1 MEFKSGMNVIKKLKV
16 LLLML
21 FVLSAAQLHAQQQPD
36 TAQQRIDSTRL
47 TKFNTDSVKKYF
59 KASDTLISYQLKKI
73 EEYTLTFNKIN
84 TKLRRGFD
92 TTYISEGLPE
102 TDSIISIASTNLTGF
117 RGHTSLKIL
126 STTKTLLEQKQ
137 KLLTSWQ
144 DELATY
150 NDELNAIKDQMT
162 LIRKDSNLLIM
173 PGDSLLF
180 LEYMKKLKP
189 LGQKITLADTNT
201 TTQLKKLGILQNN
214 VSSNYLAV
222 TDLLD
227 ETNYQINNFSK
238 RIFENEFGN
247 IWDHKRDT
255 AYKKDFKTVVQKS
268 IAESNTLMR
277 FYSDSNWLSRIIVLI
292 IGILFYFFMRR
303 NILRIRKQSES
314 PAAVYA
320 KANHIP
326 RHLFTATLV
335 FTLMLIPFIYKAAPQ
350 AFTQSLWGIQ
360 IIALGLLLRKKLNYA
375 LGIQIFILLML
386 FYITGFTN
394 LLIET
399 TYAERWLQLLISFV
413 SVALGIWI
421 LLSKKEN
428 HFSKASFFKPL
439 VIIFIVMN
447 LAALVLN
454 TIGRVTLAKVL
465 NTGANYGMIE
475 AINLLVFV
483 EIIIDAVY
491 LSMEASKKS
500 SRLTAY
506 FEFKGMENRLRKVL
520 GFFAALIWLV
530 VFTQNLHVY
539 DAIFGNIAD
548 FLSAEQQIGDMTFSF
563 GSIVVFVLV
572 IWISTLISQMV
583 SFIFSDHETTSNG
596 DTINKMG
603 STMLLVRLGI
613 LSLGVLLAFGA
624 SGIPLDKLAIVI
636 GALGV
641 GIGFG
646 LQTIVNNLVS
656 GVVLAFEKPIQIGD
670 IIEVGTMSGTVKEV
684 GIRSSKLTTFDGS
697 EVIVPNGDM
706 LSQHLINWTRN
717 NQNRRVVLP
726 VGVAYGSNIKKVK
739 SIIFELLEG
748 NPNVLAHPEPH
759 VRVLNFGDNSVDMAV
774 YFWADIEQWF
784 DLKSD
789 LMAAIHDKL
798 NEEGISIP
806 FPQRDLHIKTI
817 DENVFS
823 KITRKKTNSKNEEA

>member
-1 MEFKSGMNVIKKLKV
+1 MKNKFKSLLV
-16 LLLML
+16 LLMIMM
-21 FVLSAAQLHAQQQPD
+21 AGQLHAQQQPD

-59 KASDTLISYQLKKI
+59 KASDTLIAYQLNKI

-92 TTYISEGLPE
+92 TSYVSEALPE
-102 TDSIISIASTNLTGF
+102 TDSIISIAKTNLTGF
-117 RGHTSLKIL
+117 KGHTRLRIL
-126 STTKTLLEQKQ
+126 SATKTLLEQKRQ
-137 KLLTSWQ
+137 LLTGWQ
-144 DELATY
+144 DDLSKY
-150 NDELNAIKDQMT
+150 NDQLNGIKDQMA
-162 LIRKDSNLLIM
+162 LVRKDSSLLVM

-180 LEYMKKLKP
+180 LEYIKKLKP
-189 LGQKITLADTNT
+189 LAQKMTLADSNT
-201 TTQLKKLGILQNN
+201 TLQLKSLGILQNR

-227 ETNYQINNFSK
+227 ETDYQINNFNKQILS
-238 RIFENEFGN
+238 NEFGN
-247 IWDHKRDT
+247 IWDYEKDSSFR
-255 AYKKDFKTVVQKS
+255 KDFKTVVQKS
-268 IAESNTLMR
+268 IQESNTLVK
-277 FYSDSNWLSRIIVLI
+277 FYSASNWLSRFIVLG
-292 IGILFYFFMRR
+292 IGILFYFWMRR
-303 NILRIRKQSES
+303 NILRIRKHSEA
-314 PAAVYA
+314 PELVYS

-326 RHLFTATLV
+326 RHLFTSTVA
-335 FTLMLIPFIYKAAPQ
+335 FALMIIPFIYKAAPQ
-350 AFTQSLWGIQ
+350 AFTQSLWGVQ

-375 LGIQIFILLML
+375 LGIQIFILLLL

-399 TYAERWLQLLISFV
+399 TYAERWIQVFISFV
-413 SVALGIWI
+413 SVMLGCWI
-421 LLSKKEN
+421 LFSKTEN
-428 HFSKASFFKPL
+428 HFSRNKFFKPL
-439 VIIFIVMN
+439 AIVFVVMN

-454 TIGRVTLAKVL
+454 IIGRVTLAKVL

-500 SRLTAY
+500 SKLTAY
-506 FEFKGMENRLRKVL
+506 FEFKGMEERLRKGL
-520 GFFAALIWLV
+520 GFFAGLVWLV
-530 VFTQNLHVY
+530 IFTQSLHVY
-539 DAIFGNIAD
+539 DAIFGNISN
-548 FLSAEQQIGDMTFSF
+548 FLSSEQQIGDMTFSF
-563 GSIVVFVLV
+563 GSIAIFILV

-583 SFIFSDHETTSNG
+583 SFIFSDHETTSTG
-596 DTINKMG
+596 DTVNKLG
-603 STMLLVRLGI
+603 STMLLVRLAI

-726 VGVAYGSNIKKVK
+726 IGVTYGSNIKKVK

-774 YFWADIEQWF
+774 YFWADMEQWF

-789 LMAAIHDKL
+789 MMAAIHDKL
-798 NEEGISIP
+798 NEEGINIP
-806 FPQRDLHIKTI
+806 FPQRDLHIKSI
-817 DENVFS
+817 DES
-823 KITRKKTNSKNEEA
+823 LLKKIDQKSRN